1 MTPLNGND
9 PQLQEREKFVLAF
22 NDTMLKIWREQMTLL
37 GVIDTGRLLH
47 SPKSLPVR
55 ADGRFIELGLSQSF
69 IEYGLWQNFGT
80 GKEFSRKREQS
91 GACSNYAECS
101 RKSCEAK
108 IPRGNKGDIG
118 RERKR
123 KKMPWFS
130 RKCYASVM
138 NLRDFLSDNIAHEFV
153 GVVAQALI
161 SSITSLITSFRS
173 ETREEAITPEV
184 LGALL
189 QKIADLLSKAAQ
201 QTDMSRLDNW
211 RSDLARIGYV
221 LTSLTIGSDDR
232 NNVYFTLG
240 KANLSTGIN
249 QIANNSILIRQ
260 ATTERAGV
268 MRAQQVQ
275 DLNKCK
281 SELSSCI
288 ASMNKVHEDLVNFQ
302 KATQSLS
309 LRISKSNNEIGNN
322 AESIQVLQS
331 DLKSLASQIK
341 SLQTDIQKFAT
352 MKQATQMHIE
362 CIITDSTLVIQDAH
376 HYIRQGLTPVIFR
389 HSVRTSRKQENE
401 NGVREYLPRRRGW
414 NRFYDDRKI
423 SVNNGDE
430 ISFRLDKEGDP
441 DNGKYFTKPNVLFSD
456 CRAIIDP
463 ETQQLLEVRIYFGK
477 RSFNI
482 LGINRHFRFA
492 IGFYKKSKDYGPF
505 QFGEL
510 RTNLAEFRVIARA
523 DRVDGS
529 NNYKLTFIFSM

>member
-1 MTPLNGND
+1 
-9 PQLQEREKFVLAF
+9 
-22 NDTMLKIWREQMTLL
+22 MTLL
-37 GVIDTGRLLH
+37 GVINTGRLLH

-69 IEYGLWQNFGT
+69 LEYGLWQNFGT
-80 GKEFSRKREQS
+80 GKE
-91 GACSNYAECS
+91 
-101 RKSCEAK
+101 

-123 KKMPWFS
+123 KKKPWFS
-130 RKCYASVM
+130 RKYYASVM

-189 QKIADLLSKAAQ
+189 QKIADLLGKAAL
-201 QTDMSRLDNW
+201 QTDVSRLDNW
-211 RSDLARIGYV
+211 RSDFARIGYV

-232 NNVYFTLG
+232 NNVNFTLG

-249 QIANNSILIRQ
+249 QLAPNSILIRQ

-288 ASMNKVHEDLVNFQ
+288 ASMNKVQEALVNFQ

-309 LRISKSNNEIGNN
+309 LRISKNNNEIGNN

-341 SLQTDIQKFAT
+341 SLQTDILKFAT
-352 MKQATQMHIE
+352 MKQTTQMHIE

-389 HSVRTSRKQENE
+389 HSVRTSRKQEDE
-401 NGVREYLPRRRGW
+401 NGVREYLTRRRGW

-423 SVNNGDE
+423 SVNSGDE
-430 ISFRLDKEGDP
+430 ISFRLDNEGDP
-441 DNGKYFTKPNVLFSD
+441 NRGKYFTQPNALFRE

-463 ETQQLLEVRIYFGK
+463 NTQRLPEVRIDFGK
-477 RSFNI
+477 RSYNI
-482 LGINRHFRFA
+482 LCINRHFRFA

-505 QFGEL
+505 QFSEL

-523 DRVDGS
+523 DRVDSS
-529 NNYKLTFIFSM
+529 NNYELTFIFSM

>member
-1 MTPLNGND
+1 M
-9 PQLQEREKFVLAF
+9 
-22 NDTMLKIWREQMTLL
+22 
-37 GVIDTGRLLH
+37 
-47 SPKSLPVR
+47 
-55 ADGRFIELGLSQSF
+55 AD
-69 IEYGLWQNFGT
+69 
-80 GKEFSRKREQS
+80 
-91 GACSNYAECS
+91 
-101 RKSCEAK
+101 
-108 IPRGNKGDIG
+108 
-118 RERKR
+118 
-123 KKMPWFS
+123 
-130 RKCYASVM
+130 
-138 NLRDFLSDNIAHEFV
+138 
-153 GVVAQALI
+153 I

-189 QKIADLLSKAAQ
+189 QKIADLLGKAAL
-201 QTDMSRLDNW
+201 QTDVGRLDNW

-221 LTSLTIGSDDR
+221 MTSLTVGSDDR

-249 QIANNSILIRQ
+249 QIATNSILIRQ

-288 ASMNKVHEDLVNFQ
+288 ASMKKVQEALANFQ

-309 LRISKSNNEIGNN
+309 LRISKNNNEIGNN

-362 CIITDSTLVIQDAH
+362 CIITDSILVIQDAYR
-376 HYIRQGLTPVIFR
+376 YIRQGLTPVIFR
-389 HSVRTSRKQENE
+389 HSVRTSRKQEDE

-414 NRFYDDRKI
+414 NRFYDNRKI

-441 DNGKYFTKPNVLFSD
+441 DNGKYFTKPNVLF
-456 CRAIIDP
+456 IDP

-477 RSFNI
+477 RSYNI

-529 NNYKLTFIFSM
+529 NNYELTFIFSM

>member
-1 MTPLNGND
+1 M
-9 PQLQEREKFVLAF
+9 
-22 NDTMLKIWREQMTLL
+22 
-37 GVIDTGRLLH
+37 
-47 SPKSLPVR
+47 
-55 ADGRFIELGLSQSF
+55 AD
-69 IEYGLWQNFGT
+69 
-80 GKEFSRKREQS
+80 
-91 GACSNYAECS
+91 
-101 RKSCEAK
+101 
-108 IPRGNKGDIG
+108 
-118 RERKR
+118 
-123 KKMPWFS
+123 
-130 RKCYASVM
+130 
-138 NLRDFLSDNIAHEFV
+138 
-153 GVVAQALI
+153 I

-189 QKIADLLSKAAQ
+189 QKIADLLGKAAL
-201 QTDMSRLDNW
+201 QTDVSRLDNW
-211 RSDLARIGYV
+211 RSDLAGIGYV

-249 QIANNSILIRQ
+249 QIAPNSILIRQ

-281 SELSSCI
+281 ADISKYFSSLANMEETILNLQKGI
-288 ASMNKVHEDLVNFQ
+288 ASI
-302 KATQSLS
+302 S
-309 LRISKSNNEIGNN
+309 LRVSQNAKQITVN
-322 AESIQVLQS
+322 AEDILKIQT
-331 DLKSLASQIK
+331 DIKSLASQIK
-341 SLQTDIQKFAT
+341 SLQADILKFAT

-362 CIITDSTLVIQDAH
+362 CIITDRRLVIQDAH
-376 HYIRQGLTPVIFR
+376 RYIRQGLTPVIFR
-389 HSVRTSRKQENE
+389 HSVRTSRKQEDE

-441 DNGKYFTKPNVLFSD
+441 NRGKFFTKPDVLFRD
-456 CRAIIDP
+456 CRAIIDH
-463 ETQQLLEVRIYFGK
+463 ETQQLLEVRIAYGK
-477 RSFNI
+477 RSYNI
-482 LGINRHFRFA
+482 LGIDRHFRFA

-523 DRVDGS
+523 DTFGNS
-529 NNYKLTFIFSM
+529 NDYIVTFTYSM

>member
-1 MTPLNGND
+1 M
-9 PQLQEREKFVLAF
+9 
-22 NDTMLKIWREQMTLL
+22 
-37 GVIDTGRLLH
+37 
-47 SPKSLPVR
+47 
-55 ADGRFIELGLSQSF
+55 AD
-69 IEYGLWQNFGT
+69 
-80 GKEFSRKREQS
+80 
-91 GACSNYAECS
+91 
-101 RKSCEAK
+101 
-108 IPRGNKGDIG
+108 
-118 RERKR
+118 
-123 KKMPWFS
+123 
-130 RKCYASVM
+130 
-138 NLRDFLSDNIAHEFV
+138 
-153 GVVAQALI
+153 I

-189 QKIADLLSKAAQ
+189 QKIADLLGKAAL

-211 RSDLARIGYV
+211 RSALARIGYV

-240 KANLSTGIN
+240 KANLSNGIN
-249 QIANNSILIRQ
+249 QLAPNSILIRQ

-281 SELSSCI
+281 ADISKYFSSLSNMEETILNIQKGI
-288 ASMNKVHEDLVNFQ
+288 ASI
-302 KATQSLS
+302 S
-309 LRISKSNNEIGNN
+309 LRVSQNAKQITVN
-322 AESIQVLQS
+322 AEDILKMQT
-331 DLKSLASQIK
+331 DIKSLASQIK

-362 CIITDSTLVIQDAH
+362 CIITDSTLVIQDAYR
-376 HYIRQGLTPVIFR
+376 YIRQGLTPVIFR
-389 HSVRTSRKQENE
+389 HSVRTSRKQEDE

-423 SVNNGDE
+423 SVNSGDE

-441 DNGKYFTKPNVLFSD
+441 NRGKYFTEPNVLFSD
-456 CRAIIDP
+456 CRAVIDP

-482 LGINRHFRFA
+482 LGINRYFRFA

>member
-1 MTPLNGND
+1 M
-9 PQLQEREKFVLAF
+9 
-22 NDTMLKIWREQMTLL
+22 
-37 GVIDTGRLLH
+37 
-47 SPKSLPVR
+47 
-55 ADGRFIELGLSQSF
+55 AD
-69 IEYGLWQNFGT
+69 
-80 GKEFSRKREQS
+80 
-91 GACSNYAECS
+91 
-101 RKSCEAK
+101 
-108 IPRGNKGDIG
+108 
-118 RERKR
+118 
-123 KKMPWFS
+123 
-130 RKCYASVM
+130 
-138 NLRDFLSDNIAHEFV
+138 
-153 GVVAQALI
+153 I

-189 QKIADLLSKAAQ
+189 QKIADLLGKAAL

-221 LTSLTIGSDDR
+221 LTSLTVGSDDR

-288 ASMNKVHEDLVNFQ
+288 ASINNLVNFQ

-309 LRISKSNNEIGNN
+309 LRISKNNNEIGNN

-362 CIITDSTLVIQDAH
+362 CIITVSTLVIQDAYR
-376 HYIRQGLTPVIFR
+376 YIRQGLTPVIFR
-389 HSVRTSRKQENE
+389 HSVRTSRKQKDE

-430 ISFRLDKEGDP
+430 ISFRLDNEGDP
-441 DNGKYFTKPNVLFSD
+441 NRGKYFTKPDVLFSD

-463 ETQQLLEVRIYFGK
+463 ETKQLSEVRIDFGK
-477 RSFNI
+477 RSYNI
-482 LGINRHFRFA
+482 LGIDRFFRFA

-529 NNYKLTFIFSM
+529 NNYNVTFNFSM

>member
-1 MTPLNGND
+1 M
-9 PQLQEREKFVLAF
+9 
-22 NDTMLKIWREQMTLL
+22 
-37 GVIDTGRLLH
+37 
-47 SPKSLPVR
+47 
-55 ADGRFIELGLSQSF
+55 AD
-69 IEYGLWQNFGT
+69 
-80 GKEFSRKREQS
+80 
-91 GACSNYAECS
+91 
-101 RKSCEAK
+101 
-108 IPRGNKGDIG
+108 
-118 RERKR
+118 
-123 KKMPWFS
+123 
-130 RKCYASVM
+130 
-138 NLRDFLSDNIAHEFV
+138 
-153 GVVAQALI
+153 I

-189 QKIADLLSKAAQ
+189 QKIADLLGKAAL
-201 QTDMSRLDNW
+201 QTDMGRLDNW

-221 LTSLTIGSDDR
+221 LTSLTVGSDDR

-249 QIANNSILIRQ
+249 QLAPNSILIRQ

-281 SELSSCI
+281 ADISKYFSSLSNMEETILNIQKGI
-288 ASMNKVHEDLVNFQ
+288 ASI
-302 KATQSLS
+302 S
-309 LRISKSNNEIGNN
+309 LRVSQNAKQITVN
-322 AESIQVLQS
+322 AEDILKIQT
-331 DLKSLASQIK
+331 DIKSLASQIK
-341 SLQTDIQKFAT
+341 SLQADILKFAT

-362 CIITDSTLVIQDAH
+362 CIITDNTLVIQDAYR
-376 HYIRQGLTPVIFR
+376 YIRQGLTPVIFR
-389 HSVRTSRKQENE
+389 HSVRTSRKQEDE

-441 DNGKYFTKPNVLFSD
+441 NRGKFFTEPGVLFSD
-456 CRAIIDP
+456 CRAVIDP

-510 RTNLAEFRVIARA
+510 RTNLAEFKVIARA
-523 DRVDGS
+523 DTSDSS
-529 NNYKLTFIFSM
+529 NNYELTFIFSM

>member
-1 MTPLNGND
+1 M
-9 PQLQEREKFVLAF
+9 
-22 NDTMLKIWREQMTLL
+22 
-37 GVIDTGRLLH
+37 
-47 SPKSLPVR
+47 
-55 ADGRFIELGLSQSF
+55 AD
-69 IEYGLWQNFGT
+69 
-80 GKEFSRKREQS
+80 
-91 GACSNYAECS
+91 
-101 RKSCEAK
+101 
-108 IPRGNKGDIG
+108 
-118 RERKR
+118 
-123 KKMPWFS
+123 
-130 RKCYASVM
+130 
-138 NLRDFLSDNIAHEFV
+138 
-153 GVVAQALI
+153 I

-189 QKIADLLSKAAQ
+189 QKIADLLGKAAL
-201 QTDMSRLDNW
+201 QTDVSRLDNW

-221 LTSLTIGSDDR
+221 LTSLSIGSDDR

-288 ASMNKVHEDLVNFQ
+288 ASMNKVQEALVNFQ

-309 LRISKSNNEIGNN
+309 LRISKNNNEIGNN

-331 DLKSLASQIK
+331 DLKSLASQMK

-362 CIITDSTLVIQDAH
+362 CIITDSTLVIQDAYR
-376 HYIRQGLTPVIFR
+376 YIR
-389 HSVRTSRKQENE
+389 HSVRTSRKQEDE
-401 NGVREYLPRRRGW
+401 NGVREYLPRRCGW

-423 SVNNGDE
+423 SVNSGDE

-441 DNGKYFTKPNVLFSD
+441 NNGKYFTKPNVLFSD

-529 NNYKLTFIFSM
+529 NNYELTFNFSM

>member
-1 MTPLNGND
+1 M
-9 PQLQEREKFVLAF
+9 
-22 NDTMLKIWREQMTLL
+22 
-37 GVIDTGRLLH
+37 
-47 SPKSLPVR
+47 
-55 ADGRFIELGLSQSF
+55 AD
-69 IEYGLWQNFGT
+69 
-80 GKEFSRKREQS
+80 
-91 GACSNYAECS
+91 
-101 RKSCEAK
+101 
-108 IPRGNKGDIG
+108 
-118 RERKR
+118 
-123 KKMPWFS
+123 
-130 RKCYASVM
+130 
-138 NLRDFLSDNIAHEFV
+138 
-153 GVVAQALI
+153 I

-189 QKIADLLSKAAQ
+189 QKIADLLGKAAM

-211 RSDLARIGYV
+211 RSALGRIGYV
-221 LTSLTIGSDDR
+221 LTSLTVGSDDR

-249 QIANNSILIRQ
+249 QLAPNSILIRQ

-281 SELSSCI
+281 ADISKYFSSLANMEETILNIQKGI
-288 ASMNKVHEDLVNFQ
+288 ASI
-302 KATQSLS
+302 S
-309 LRISKSNNEIGNN
+309 LRVSQNAKQITVN
-322 AESIQVLQS
+322 AEDILKIQT
-331 DLKSLASQIK
+331 DIKSLASQIK
-341 SLQTDIQKFAT
+341 SLQADILKFAT

-362 CIITDSTLVIQDAH
+362 CIITDRHLVIQDAH
-376 HYIRQGLTPVIFR
+376 RYIRQGLTPVIFR
-389 HSVRTSRKQENE
+389 HSVRTSRKQEDE

-441 DNGKYFTKPNVLFSD
+441 NRGKFFTEPGVLFSD

-477 RSFNI
+477 RSYNI

-523 DRVDGS
+523 DRVDGN
-529 NNYKLTFIFSM
+529 NNYELTFNFSM

>member
-1 MTPLNGND
+1 M
-9 PQLQEREKFVLAF
+9 
-22 NDTMLKIWREQMTLL
+22 
-37 GVIDTGRLLH
+37 
-47 SPKSLPVR
+47 
-55 ADGRFIELGLSQSF
+55 AD
-69 IEYGLWQNFGT
+69 
-80 GKEFSRKREQS
+80 
-91 GACSNYAECS
+91 
-101 RKSCEAK
+101 
-108 IPRGNKGDIG
+108 
-118 RERKR
+118 
-123 KKMPWFS
+123 
-130 RKCYASVM
+130 
-138 NLRDFLSDNIAHEFV
+138 
-153 GVVAQALI
+153 I

-189 QKIADLLSKAAQ
+189 QKIADLLGKAAL

-221 LTSLTIGSDDR
+221 LTSLTVGSDDR

-281 SELSSCI
+281 ADISKYFSSLANMEETILNIQKGI
-288 ASMNKVHEDLVNFQ
+288 ASI
-302 KATQSLS
+302 S
-309 LRISKSNNEIGNN
+309 LRVSQNAKQITVN
-322 AESIQVLQS
+322 AEDILKIQT
-331 DLKSLASQIK
+331 DIKSLASQIK
-341 SLQTDIQKFAT
+341 SLQADILKFAT

-362 CIITDSTLVIQDAH
+362 CIITDRHLVIQDAH
-376 HYIRQGLTPVIFR
+376 RYIRQGLTPVIFR
-389 HSVRTSRKQENE
+389 HTVRTSRKQEDE
-401 NGVREYLPRRRGW
+401 NGVREYFPRRRGW

-423 SVNNGDE
+423 GVNSGDE

-441 DNGKYFTKPNVLFSD
+441 NRGKYFTEPDMLFRD

-463 ETQQLLEVRIYFGK
+463 ETQQLSEVRIAYGK
-477 RSFNI
+477 RSYNI
-482 LGINRHFRFA
+482 LGIDRFFRFA

-529 NNYKLTFIFSM
+529 NNYNVTFIFSM

>member
-1 MTPLNGND
+1 MG
-9 PQLQEREKFVLAF
+9 
-22 NDTMLKIWREQMTLL
+22 
-37 GVIDTGRLLH
+37 
-47 SPKSLPVR
+47 
-55 ADGRFIELGLSQSF
+55 
-69 IEYGLWQNFGT
+69 
-80 GKEFSRKREQS
+80 
-91 GACSNYAECS
+91 
-101 RKSCEAK
+101 
-108 IPRGNKGDIG
+108 
-118 RERKR
+118 
-123 KKMPWFS
+123 
-130 RKCYASVM
+130 
-138 NLRDFLSDNIAHEFV
+138 
-153 GVVAQALI
+153 
-161 SSITSLITSFRS
+161 
-173 ETREEAITPEV
+173 
-184 LGALL
+184 
-189 QKIADLLSKAAQ
+189 KAAL
-201 QTDMSRLDNW
+201 QTDVSRLDNW

-281 SELSSCI
+281 ADISKYFSSLSTLEETILNLQKGI
-288 ASMNKVHEDLVNFQ
+288 ANISLRVSRNT
-302 KATQSLS
+302 KATTV
-309 LRISKSNNEIGNN
+309 N
-322 AESIQVLQS
+322 AEDILKIQT
-331 DLKSLASQIK
+331 DIKSLASQMK

-362 CIITDSTLVIQDAH
+362 CIITDSTLVIQDAYR
-376 HYIRQGLTPVIFR
+376 YIRQGLTPVIFR
-389 HSVRTSRKQENE
+389 HSVRTSRKQEDK

-441 DNGKYFTKPNVLFSD
+441 NRGKFFTEPGVLFGD
-456 CRAIIDP
+456 CRAVIDP
-463 ETQQLLEVRIYFGK
+463 NTQRLSEVRIYFGK

-482 LGINRHFRFA
+482 LGINRYFRFA

-510 RTNLAEFRVIARA
+510 RTNLAEFKVLARA
-523 DRVDGS
+523 DTFDSS

>member
-1 MTPLNGND
+1 M
-9 PQLQEREKFVLAF
+9 
-22 NDTMLKIWREQMTLL
+22 
-37 GVIDTGRLLH
+37 
-47 SPKSLPVR
+47 
-55 ADGRFIELGLSQSF
+55 AD
-69 IEYGLWQNFGT
+69 
-80 GKEFSRKREQS
+80 
-91 GACSNYAECS
+91 
-101 RKSCEAK
+101 
-108 IPRGNKGDIG
+108 
-118 RERKR
+118 
-123 KKMPWFS
+123 
-130 RKCYASVM
+130 
-138 NLRDFLSDNIAHEFV
+138 
-153 GVVAQALI
+153 I

-189 QKIADLLSKAAQ
+189 QKIADLLGKAAL
-201 QTDMSRLDNW
+201 QTDVSRLDNW

-249 QIANNSILIRQ
+249 QIAHNSILIRQ

-281 SELSSCI
+281 ADISKYFSSLSSLKENILNLQRGI
-288 ASMNKVHEDLVNFQ
+288 ANINSRVSRNT
-302 KATQSLS
+302 KAITV
-309 LRISKSNNEIGNN
+309 N
-322 AESIQVLQS
+322 AEDILKIQT
-331 DLKSLASQIK
+331 DIKSLASQMK
-341 SLQTDIQKFAT
+341 SLQMDIQKFAT

-362 CIITDSTLVIQDAH
+362 CVIADEHLVIQDAH
-376 HYIRQGLTPVIFR
+376 RYIRQGLTPVIFR
-389 HSVRTSRKQENE
+389 HTVRTSRKQEDE

-423 SVNNGDE
+423 SVNSGDE

-441 DNGKYFTKPNVLFSD
+441 NRGKFFTKPGVLFGD
-456 CRAIIDP
+456 CRAVIDAN
-463 ETQQLLEVRIYFGK
+463 TQRLSEVRIYFGK
-477 RSFNI
+477 RSYNI

-529 NNYKLTFIFSM
+529 NNYELTFNFSM

>member
-1 MTPLNGND
+1 MG
-9 PQLQEREKFVLAF
+9 
-22 NDTMLKIWREQMTLL
+22 
-37 GVIDTGRLLH
+37 
-47 SPKSLPVR
+47 
-55 ADGRFIELGLSQSF
+55 
-69 IEYGLWQNFGT
+69 
-80 GKEFSRKREQS
+80 
-91 GACSNYAECS
+91 
-101 RKSCEAK
+101 
-108 IPRGNKGDIG
+108 
-118 RERKR
+118 
-123 KKMPWFS
+123 
-130 RKCYASVM
+130 
-138 NLRDFLSDNIAHEFV
+138 
-153 GVVAQALI
+153 
-161 SSITSLITSFRS
+161 
-173 ETREEAITPEV
+173 
-184 LGALL
+184 
-189 QKIADLLSKAAQ
+189 KAAL
-201 QTDMSRLDNW
+201 QTDVSRLDNW

-281 SELSSCI
+281 ADISKYFSSLSTLEETILNLQKGI
-288 ASMNKVHEDLVNFQ
+288 ANISLRVSRNT
-302 KATQSLS
+302 KATTV
-309 LRISKSNNEIGNN
+309 N
-322 AESIQVLQS
+322 AEDILKIQT
-331 DLKSLASQIK
+331 DIKSLASQIK
-341 SLQTDIQKFAT
+341 SLQADILKFAT

-389 HSVRTSRKQENE
+389 HSVRTSRKQKDE

-430 ISFRLDKEGDP
+430 ISFRFDKEGDP
-441 DNGKYFTKPNVLFSD
+441 NRGKYFTKPDVLFSD

-463 ETQQLLEVRIYFGK
+463 ETQQLSEVRIDFGK
-477 RSFNI
+477 RSYNI

-505 QFGEL
+505 QFSEL
-510 RTNLAEFRVIARA
+510 RTNLAEFKVIARA
-523 DRVDGS
+523 DTLDSS
-529 NNYKLTFIFSM
+529 NNYELTFNFSM

>member
-1 MTPLNGND
+1 M
-9 PQLQEREKFVLAF
+9 
-22 NDTMLKIWREQMTLL
+22 
-37 GVIDTGRLLH
+37 
-47 SPKSLPVR
+47 
-55 ADGRFIELGLSQSF
+55 AD
-69 IEYGLWQNFGT
+69 
-80 GKEFSRKREQS
+80 
-91 GACSNYAECS
+91 
-101 RKSCEAK
+101 
-108 IPRGNKGDIG
+108 
-118 RERKR
+118 
-123 KKMPWFS
+123 
-130 RKCYASVM
+130 
-138 NLRDFLSDNIAHEFV
+138 
-153 GVVAQALI
+153 I

-189 QKIADLLSKAAQ
+189 QKIADLLGKAAL
-201 QTDMSRLDNW
+201 QTDVSRLDNW

-221 LTSLTIGSDDR
+221 LTSFTIGSDDR

-249 QIANNSILIRQ
+249 QIAPNSILIRQ

-281 SELSSCI
+281 ADISKYFSSLSSLEETILNLQRGI
-288 ASMNKVHEDLVNFQ
+288 ANINSRVSRNT
-302 KATQSLS
+302 KAITV
-309 LRISKSNNEIGNN
+309 N
-322 AESIQVLQS
+322 AEDILKIQT
-331 DLKSLASQIK
+331 DIKSLASQIK

-362 CIITDSTLVIQDAH
+362 CIITDSTLVIQDAYR
-376 HYIRQGLTPVIFR
+376 YIRQGLTPVIFR
-389 HSVRTSRKQENE
+389 HSVRTSRKQEDE

-441 DNGKYFTKPNVLFSD
+441 NRGKYFTKPDVLFSD
-456 CRAIIDP
+456 CRAIIDH

-477 RSFNI
+477 RSYNI

-523 DRVDGS
+523 DQLYDS
-529 NNYKLTFIFSM
+529 NNYELTFIFSM

>member
-1 MTPLNGND
+1 MTLQNGND

-123 KKMPWFS
+123 KKKPWFS
-130 RKCYASVM
+130 RKYYTSVM

-189 QKIADLLSKAAQ
+189 QKIADLLGKAAL
-201 QTDMSRLDNW
+201 QTDVSRLDNW

-288 ASMNKVHEDLVNFQ
+288 ASVAKAQEALVNFQ

-309 LRISKSNNEIGNN
+309 LRISKNNNEIGNN

-331 DLKSLASQIK
+331 DLKSVASQIK

-362 CIITDSTLVIQDAH
+362 CIITNSTLVIQDAYR
-376 HYIRQGLTPVIFR
+376 YIRQGLTPVIFR
-389 HSVRTSRKQENE
+389 HTVRTSRKQKDE

-423 SVNNGDE
+423 SVNNSDE

-441 DNGKYFTKPNVLFSD
+441 NRGKFFTEPGVLFGD
-456 CRAIIDP
+456 CRAVIDP
-463 ETQQLLEVRIYFGK
+463 NTQRLSEVRIYFGK

-529 NNYKLTFIFSM
+529 NNYELTFIFSM

>member
-1 MTPLNGND
+1 MNQQITE
-9 PQLQEREKFVLAF
+9 QQIFEQRQKFVLDF

-37 GVIDTGRLLH
+37 GVIDNGRLLH

-123 KKMPWFS
+123 KKKSWFS
-130 RKCYASVM
+130 RKYYASVM

-189 QKIADLLSKAAQ
+189 QKIADLLGKAAL
-201 QTDMSRLDNW
+201 QTDMGRLDNW
-211 RSDLARIGYV
+211 RSALGRIGYV
-221 LTSLTIGSDDR
+221 LTSFTIGSDDR

-249 QIANNSILIRQ
+249 QLAPNSILIRQ

-281 SELSSCI
+281 ADISKYFSSLANMEETILNIQKGI
-288 ASMNKVHEDLVNFQ
+288 ASISLRVSRNT
-302 KATQSLS
+302 KATTV
-309 LRISKSNNEIGNN
+309 N
-322 AESIQVLQS
+322 AEDILKIQT
-331 DLKSLASQIK
+331 DIKSLASQIK

-362 CIITDSTLVIQDAH
+362 CIITDSTLMIQDAYR
-376 HYIRQGLTPVIFR
+376 YIRQGLTPVIFR
-389 HSVRTSRKQENE
+389 HSVRTSRKQEDE

-441 DNGKYFTKPNVLFSD
+441 NNGKYFTKPNVLFSD

-477 RSFNI
+477 RSYNI

-529 NNYKLTFIFSM
+529 NNYKLTFNFSM

>member
-1 MTPLNGND
+1 M
-9 PQLQEREKFVLAF
+9 
-22 NDTMLKIWREQMTLL
+22 
-37 GVIDTGRLLH
+37 
-47 SPKSLPVR
+47 
-55 ADGRFIELGLSQSF
+55 AD
-69 IEYGLWQNFGT
+69 
-80 GKEFSRKREQS
+80 
-91 GACSNYAECS
+91 
-101 RKSCEAK
+101 
-108 IPRGNKGDIG
+108 
-118 RERKR
+118 
-123 KKMPWFS
+123 
-130 RKCYASVM
+130 
-138 NLRDFLSDNIAHEFV
+138 
-153 GVVAQALI
+153 I

-189 QKIADLLSKAAQ
+189 QKIADLLGKAAL
-201 QTDMSRLDNW
+201 QTDVSRLDNW

-288 ASMNKVHEDLVNFQ
+288 ASMNKVQEALVNFQ

-309 LRISKSNNEIGNN
+309 LRISKNNIEIGNN

-331 DLKSLASQIK
+331 DLKLLASQIK
-341 SLQTDIQKFAT
+341 SLQTDILKFAT

-362 CIITDSTLVIQDAH
+362 CIITDSTLVIQDAYR
-376 HYIRQGLTPVIFR
+376 YIRQGLTPVIFR
-389 HSVRTSRKQENE
+389 HTVRTSRKQEDE

-441 DNGKYFTKPNVLFSD
+441 NRGKFFTEPGVLFGD
-456 CRAIIDP
+456 CRAVIDP
-463 ETQQLLEVRIYFGK
+463 NTQRLSEVRIYFGK

-510 RTNLAEFRVIARA
+510 RTNLAEFKVIARA

-529 NNYKLTFIFSM
+529 NNYKLTFNFSM

>member
-1 MTPLNGND
+1 M
-9 PQLQEREKFVLAF
+9 
-22 NDTMLKIWREQMTLL
+22 
-37 GVIDTGRLLH
+37 
-47 SPKSLPVR
+47 
-55 ADGRFIELGLSQSF
+55 AD
-69 IEYGLWQNFGT
+69 
-80 GKEFSRKREQS
+80 
-91 GACSNYAECS
+91 
-101 RKSCEAK
+101 
-108 IPRGNKGDIG
+108 
-118 RERKR
+118 
-123 KKMPWFS
+123 
-130 RKCYASVM
+130 
-138 NLRDFLSDNIAHEFV
+138 
-153 GVVAQALI
+153 I

-189 QKIADLLSKAAQ
+189 QKIADLLGKAAL
-201 QTDMSRLDNW
+201 QTDMGRLNNW

-249 QIANNSILIRQ
+249 QLAPNSILIRQ

-281 SELSSCI
+281 ADISKYFSSLANMEETILNLQKGI
-288 ASMNKVHEDLVNFQ
+288 ASI
-302 KATQSLS
+302 S
-309 LRISKSNNEIGNN
+309 LRVFQNAKQITVN
-322 AESIQVLQS
+322 AEDILKIQT
-331 DLKSLASQIK
+331 DIKSLASQIK

-362 CIITDSTLVIQDAH
+362 CVITDGCLVIQDAYR
-376 HYIRQGLTPVIFR
+376 YIRQGLTPVIFR
-389 HSVRTSRKQENE
+389 HSVRTSRKQKDE

-423 SVNNGDE
+423 GVNSGDE

-441 DNGKYFTKPNVLFSD
+441 NRGKYFIKPDVLFGD
-456 CRAIIDP
+456 CRAVIDP
-463 ETQQLLEVRIYFGK
+463 ETKRLLEVRIAYGK
-477 RSFNI
+477 RSYNI
-482 LGINRHFRFA
+482 LGIDRHFRFA

-505 QFGEL
+505 QFSEL

-529 NNYKLTFIFSM
+529 NNYELTFNFSM

>member
-1 MTPLNGND
+1 M
-9 PQLQEREKFVLAF
+9 
-22 NDTMLKIWREQMTLL
+22 
-37 GVIDTGRLLH
+37 
-47 SPKSLPVR
+47 
-55 ADGRFIELGLSQSF
+55 AD
-69 IEYGLWQNFGT
+69 
-80 GKEFSRKREQS
+80 
-91 GACSNYAECS
+91 
-101 RKSCEAK
+101 
-108 IPRGNKGDIG
+108 
-118 RERKR
+118 
-123 KKMPWFS
+123 
-130 RKCYASVM
+130 
-138 NLRDFLSDNIAHEFV
+138 
-153 GVVAQALI
+153 I

-189 QKIADLLSKAAQ
+189 QKIADLLGKAAL

-211 RSDLARIGYV
+211 RSALGRIGYV
-221 LTSLTIGSDDR
+221 LTSFTIGSDDR

-249 QIANNSILIRQ
+249 QLAPNSILIRQ

-281 SELSSCI
+281 ADISKYFSSLANMEETILNIQKGI
-288 ASMNKVHEDLVNFQ
+288 ASISLRVYRNT
-302 KATQSLS
+302 KATTV
-309 LRISKSNNEIGNN
+309 N
-322 AESIQVLQS
+322 AEDILKIQT
-331 DLKSLASQIK
+331 DIKSLASQIK

-362 CIITDSTLVIQDAH
+362 CIITDSTLVIQDAYR
-376 HYIRQGLTPVIFR
+376 YIRQGLTPVIFR
-389 HSVRTSRKQENE
+389 HSVRTSRKQEDE

-441 DNGKYFTKPNVLFSD
+441 NRGKFFTEPGVLFGD

-477 RSFNI
+477 RSYNI

-529 NNYKLTFIFSM
+529 NNYKLTFNFSM